1 MAKQTRELLFIK
13 STGTLIGELT
23 ADNDRSKL
31 DLEKFET
38 KEVEFDE
45 EKGEYWYGDYS
56 TGEVRARID
65 KPVITESHIRYN
77 TNVEVLS
84 KYPIHTQLNIIID
97 MLAQMDIE
105 KTEKFIELKEFLD
118 LARVNY
124 QEQKS
129 AYASNPEAYTWVSL
143 EEEENHIKNKL
154 NLE

>member
-13 STGTLIGELT
+13 NTGALIGELT
-23 ADNDRSKL
+23 TDNDRSKL
-31 DLEKFET
+31 DLEKFKT
-38 KEVEFDE
+38 KVVEFDE

-97 MLAQMDIE
+97 MLAQLDIE
-105 KTEKFIELKEFLD
+105 KTEKFLELKEFLD
-118 LARVNY
+118 LARTNY

-129 AYASNPEAYTWVSL
+129 SYASNPTAYTWVSL
-143 EEEENHIKNKL
+143 EDEENHIKNKL

>member
-13 STGTLIGELT
+13 STGALIGELT
-23 ADNDRSKL
+23 TDNDRSKL

-38 KEVEFDE
+38 KVVEFDD

-97 MLAQMDIE
+97 MLAQSDIE
-105 KTEKFIELKEFLD
+105 KTEKFVELKEFLD

-129 AYASNPEAYTWVSL
+129 AYAGNPEAYTWVSL

>member
-13 STGTLIGELT
+13 STGALIGELT
-23 ADNDRSKL
+23 TDNDRSKL

-38 KEVEFDE
+38 NVVEFDD

-97 MLAQMDIE
+97 MLAQSDIE
-105 KTEKFIELKEFLD
+105 KTEKFVKLKEFLD
-118 LARVNY
+118 LAQSR
-124 QEQKS
+124 
-129 AYASNPEAYTWVSL
+129 AHTCIL
-143 EEEENHIKNKL
+143 EFNIL
-154 NLE
+154 S

>member
-13 STGTLIGELT
+13 STGALIGELT

-38 KEVEFDE
+38 KVVEFDD

-56 TGEVRARID
+56 TGEVRARLD

-97 MLAQMDIE
+97 MLAQSDIE
-105 KTEKFIELKEFLD
+105 KTEKFLELKEFLD

-129 AYASNPEAYTWVSL
+129 AYSNNPEAYTWVSL